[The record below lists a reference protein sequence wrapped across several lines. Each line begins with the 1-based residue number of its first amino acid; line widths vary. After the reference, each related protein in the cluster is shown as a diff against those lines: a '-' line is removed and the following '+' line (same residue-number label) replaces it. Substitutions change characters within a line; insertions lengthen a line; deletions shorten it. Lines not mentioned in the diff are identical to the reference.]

1 MLICSRLGSNP
12 EADICA
18 SRPYINAPGFVRAF
32 GVWNS
37 MTGLTRSSDGLDP
50 RRRRLLYQSWH
61 RGIREMDLIMGRFAE
76 AFIENLSTTELDE
89 LERLIEV
96 PDQELLGW
104 VTGEFAIPQDY
115 NGPLFRRLREFHW
128 RSAAARGA

>member
-1 MLICSRLGSNP
+1 
-12 EADICA
+12 
-18 SRPYINAPGFVRAF
+18 
-32 GVWNS
+32 
-37 MTGLTRSSDGLDP
+37 MTGMTRSSDGLDG

-128 RSAAARGA
+128 RSAAERGA